1 MLIPRALA
9 QHYLDHALEWLKRVE
24 GSATQELR
32 EAERRIIDHYL
43 KLATTCNE
51 PGAGQNPRTS
61 FESAAPPDTQAL
73 TDAQLLNALKLA
85 RAGAWQYD
93 VKSDLFTF
101 NDQFYAI
108 YRSSAQAVRG
118 YTMRSAEYIDRFVH
132 PDDAE
137 LVRRVIERASAA
149 DNPVLSD
156 ELEHRAIFGDG
167 TIGHVLVRWFIIKDA
182 SGCTTMTCG
191 INRDVSDLR
200 HVEQR
205 AGESELQFKR
215 LVEQQ
220 VAGIVII
227 RQDGRLGYVNP
238 RFAAM
243 LGYAASEVI
252 GKQMAPFVVERD
264 RDRMAART
272 RTLLTGEVEST
283 PNRFAVR
290 TRSGGTIDVLGQAAT
305 VIWDGQ
311 PALIGVIIDHTEQ
324 RRIER
329 AMQHTIEALAGM
341 VELRDPYTAGHQRR
355 VTKLACAIA
364 ERLGMTQAQIDG
376 LRLACAVHDI
386 GKVQVPSEI
395 LSKPGPLS
403 TIEYQIV
410 QQHSEAG
417 FNILK
422 GIEFPWPV
430 AQMVLQ
436 HHERLDGS
444 GYPQG
449 LRGDAIL
456 PEAKVLAVADVVD
469 SMMARRPYREALGLQ
484 AALDEIEG
492 HKGKLYDPAAVEAC
506 TSLLSERGSSF
517 EAASEN
523 LPSGAS

>member
-1 MLIPRALA
+1 MLIRRGLA
-9 QHYLDHALEWLKRVE
+9 QHYLDHALKWLKRAE

-43 KLATTCNE
+43 KLATTCTE
-51 PGAGQNPRTS
+51 PDAGQNPRAS
-61 FESAAPPDTQAL
+61 FESDTVPDTQAL
-73 TDAQLLNALKLA
+73 ADAQLLNALKLA
-85 RAGAWQYD
+85 RAGAWQYQVEPD
-93 VKSDLFTF
+93 RFTF
-101 NDQFYAI
+101 NDQFYSV
-108 YRSSAQAVRG
+108 YRTTAHAVGG
-118 YTMRSAEYIDRFVH
+118 YTMPSAEYINRFVH
-132 PDDAE
+132 PGDAE
-137 LVRRVIERASAA
+137 LVRRVIERTSAS

-156 ELEHRAIFGDG
+156 EFEHRAIFGDG
-167 TIGHVLVRWFIIKDA
+167 STGRVLVRWFFIKDA
-182 SGCTTMTCG
+182 SGRTIMTCG
-191 INRDVSDLR
+191 INRDITEFR
-200 HVEQR
+200 HVERR

-227 RQDGRLGYVNP
+227 RQDGSLAYVNP

-252 GKQMAPFVVERD
+252 GKPMATFVVERD

-272 RTLLTGEVEST
+272 DALVTGEVQST

-290 TRSGGTIDVLGQAAT
+290 TRSGGTLDVLGQAAT
-305 VIWDGQ
+305 VMWDGQ
-311 PALIGVIIDHTEQ
+311 PALIGVIIDHSEQ

-355 VTKLACAIA
+355 VAKLACAIA

-376 LRLACAVHDI
+376 LRLASAVHDI

-430 AQMVLQ
+430 AETVLQ

-484 AALDEIEG
+484 AALDEIEA

-506 TSLLSERGSSF
+506 TSLLSERGSPF
-517 EAASEN
+517 KAASDS
-523 LPSGAS
+523 LPNGAS

>member
-1 MLIPRALA
+1 MPEMLIPHGLA
-9 QHYLDHALEWLKRVE
+9 QRYLDHALEWLKRAE

-32 EAERRIIDHYL
+32 DAERRIVDHYL
-43 KLATTCNE
+43 KLATTCSE
-51 PGAGQNPRTS
+51 PGVSQDLLASGKS
-61 FESAAPPDTQAL
+61 GAAPETQAL
-73 TDAQLLNALKLA
+73 TDAQLLNALTLA
-85 RAGAWQYD
+85 RAGVWQYD
-93 VKSDLFTF
+93 VKSDRFTF
-101 NDQFYAI
+101 NDQFYLI
-108 YRSSAQAVRG
+108 YRTSAQAVGG
-118 YTMRSAEYIDRFVH
+118 YTMRSAEYVDRFVH
-132 PDDAE
+132 PDDAA
-137 LVRRVIERASAA
+137 LVRKVIERASAA
-149 DNPVLSD
+149 DNATLSD
-156 ELEHRAIFGDG
+156 ELEHRAVFGDRSV
-167 TIGHVLVRWFIIKDA
+167 GHVLVRWFIIRDE
-182 SGCTTMTCG
+182 SGRTTMTCG
-191 INRDVSDLR
+191 INRDITEQR
-200 HVEQR
+200 RVEQR

-243 LGYAASEVI
+243 LGYAVSDVI
-252 GKQMAPFVVERD
+252 GQPMAAFLTERD
-264 RDRMAART
+264 NSRMVART
-272 RTLLTGEVEST
+272 RALLAGEVPSA

-290 TRSGGTIDVLGQAAT
+290 TRSGTILDVLGQAAT
-305 VIWDGQ
+305 VTWDGQ

-329 AMQHTIEALAGM
+329 AMQHTIEALGGM

-355 VTKLACAIA
+355 VAALACAIA

-376 LRLACAVHDI
+376 LRLASAVHDI

-395 LSKPGPLS
+395 LSKPGPL
-403 TIEYQIV
+403 TAIEYKMV

-430 AQMVLQ
+430 AEMVLQ

-449 LRGDAIL
+449 LVGDAIL

-469 SMMARRPYREALGLQ
+469 SMMARRPYREELGLQ
-484 AALDEIEG
+484 ATLEEIQA
-492 HKGKLYDPAAVEAC
+492 HKGQLYDPAAVEVC
-506 TSLLSERGSSF
+506 TSLLREQALS
-517 EAASEN
+517 
-523 LPSGAS
+523 LKVTD